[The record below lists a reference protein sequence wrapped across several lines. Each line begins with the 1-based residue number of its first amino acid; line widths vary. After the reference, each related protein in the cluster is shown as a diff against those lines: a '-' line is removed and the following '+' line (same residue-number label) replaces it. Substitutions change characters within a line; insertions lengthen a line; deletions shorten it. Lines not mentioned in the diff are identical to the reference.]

1 MKQMKKLYC
10 ILGLLML
17 ALPAMAQNT
26 GDRNFEAAKNIDIF
40 TAICKELEQFYVD
53 TLDSKKVVRK
63 GIDYM
68 LGQLDPYTVY
78 YSDEDMGELKMMTT
92 GKYAGIGSV
101 IRLYQKDKVIISE
114 PYANSPAARAGLKA
128 GDVLLKIDNADLTG
142 KSTADVSAMLKG
154 EPGTSFVLKVQRPGV
169 QKPLDFKIT
178 RETIATPAVPYYGMV
193 KGDVGY
199 IDFSGFT
206 ENCSKDIRKAV
217 IELKGKGAKGLV
229 FDLRNNGGGLLSE
242 AVEIVNLFLPKG
254 KLVLKTKGK
263 VKSAASEYYTKK
275 EPLDADIPLV
285 VLVNDNTASSSEI
298 MAGTLQDYDRGVI
311 VGTRTYGKGLV
322 QTVRELPY
330 SSSIK
335 LTTSKYYIP
344 SGRCVQAID
353 YKNRDGMGR
362 ATRIADS
369 LTHVFHT
376 EIGREVRDGGGIRP
390 DVEVKLDTL
399 ANITAYLSADDVL
412 VDFATDYYYSHP
424 NLSSVAAFQLTDED
438 YAKFCEMVKKSE
450 FTYDKQTESVLKS
463 LRQIAEFE
471 GYLESAKAEFEALE
485 KKLSHDVEFD
495 LQKNKEEIMRLLSDE
510 VIKRYFYQAGSV
522 EQQLKYDK
530 EVDKAVEILH
540 DAAQYKSILSLEK
553 K

>member
-1 MKQMKKLYC
+1 MKKLYC
-10 ILGLLML
+10 IFALLIL
-17 ALPAMAQNT
+17 VLPAKAQNT
-26 GDRNFEAAKNIDIF
+26 GDRNFEVAKNIDIF
-40 TAICKELEQFYVD
+40 TAICKELEQYYVD
-53 TLDSKKVVRK
+53 TLDTKKVVRK

-128 GDVLLKIDNADLTG
+128 GDVLLKIDNTDLTG

-169 QKPLDFKIT
+169 QKPLDFKII
-178 RETIATPAVPYYGMV
+178 RETIATPAVPYYGLV

-263 VKSAASEYYTKK
+263 IKSAESEYFTKK

-322 QTVRELPY
+322 QTVREMPY

-399 ANITAYLSADDVL
+399 ANITAYLSAADVL

-424 NLSSVAAFQLTDED
+424 NLASVAAFQLTDED
-438 YAKFCEMVKKSE
+438 YAKFCDMVKKSD

-463 LRQIAEFE
+463 LKQIAEFE
-471 GYLESAKAEFEALE
+471 GYLESAKEEFDALE
-485 KKLSHDVEFD
+485 KKLNHNIEFD
-495 LQKNKEEIMRLLSDE
+495 LQQNKEEILRLLSDE

-530 EVDKAVEILH
+530 ELDKAVEILH
-540 DAAQYKSILSLEK
+540 DTAQYKSILSLK

>member
-1 MKQMKKLYC
+1 MKKLYC
-10 ILGLLML
+10 IFTLLIL
-17 ALPAMAQNT
+17 VLPAKAQNT
-26 GDRNFEAAKNIDIF
+26 GDRNFEVAKNIDIF
-40 TAICKELEQFYVD
+40 TAICKELEQYYVD
-53 TLDSKKVVRK
+53 TLDTKKVVRK

-128 GDVLLKIDNADLTG
+128 GDVLLKIDNTDLTG

-169 QKPLDFKIT
+169 QKPLDFKII
-178 RETIATPAVPYYGMV
+178 RETIATPAVPYYGLV

-263 VKSAASEYYTKK
+263 IKSAESEYFTKK

-322 QTVRELPY
+322 QTVREMPY

-399 ANITAYLSADDVL
+399 ANITAYLSAADVL

-438 YAKFCEMVKKSE
+438 YAKFCDMVKKSD

-463 LRQIAEFE
+463 LKQIAEFE
-471 GYLESAKAEFEALE
+471 GYLESAKEEFDALE
-485 KKLSHDVEFD
+485 KKLNHDIEFD
-495 LQKNKEEIMRLLSDE
+495 LQQNKEEILRLLSDE

-530 EVDKAVEILH
+530 ELEKAVEILH
-540 DAAQYKSILSLEK
+540 DTAQYKSILSLK